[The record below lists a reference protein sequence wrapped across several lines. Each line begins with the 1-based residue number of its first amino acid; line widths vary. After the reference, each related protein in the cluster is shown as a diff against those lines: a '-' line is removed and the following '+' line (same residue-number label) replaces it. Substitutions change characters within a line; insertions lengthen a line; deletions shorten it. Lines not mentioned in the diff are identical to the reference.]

1 MSRLQPPYCGV
12 SRRQM
17 LAGSA
22 ALLAAPRW
30 GVGLLSAEDTPPSKR
45 LRVLAY
51 NVYECTGW
59 PKDRVF
65 GKKATQLGQMPAR
78 FAQELALYEPD
89 LIVLSESPREEVT
102 QQIAK
107 QLGLHHARFLSGGK
121 WPGTLLSRY
130 EIRDAV
136 TAPVAAELRSPEL
149 FTRHWGRASVILP
162 NGEMLR
168 VHSAHLHPS
177 DSKLRVREIEAML
190 ASMKDDLRAGLSTLV
205 LGDLN
210 HTPAPPEHPLWLKA
224 GFVDA
229 FQKLGEGSGTTFMAD
244 DLKRRIDY
252 VLASGPIAQRLTAV
266 RPLFEGAFRLN
277 VEDPQA
283 FALSD
288 HLPILADFAWN

>member
-30 GVGLLSAEDTPPSKR
+30 GAGLLSAEDTPPSKR

-65 GKKATQLGQMPAR
+65 GKKATQLGQMQAR

-136 TAPVAAELRSPEL
+136 TAPVAAV
-149 FTRHWGRASVILP
+149 FAV
-162 NGEMLR
+162 
-168 VHSAHLHPS
+168 
-177 DSKLRVREIEAML
+177 
-190 ASMKDDLRAGLSTLV
+190 
-205 LGDLN
+205 
-210 HTPAPPEHPLWLKA
+210 
-224 GFVDA
+224 
-229 FQKLGEGSGTTFMAD
+229 SGTV
-244 DLKRRIDY
+244 Y
-252 VLASGPIAQRLTAV
+252 P
-266 RPLFEGAFRLN
+266 PLGTGER
-277 VEDPQA
+277 
-283 FALSD
+283 
-288 HLPILADFAWN
+288 DFAERRDVEGPFGASASLRFQAKGARD